1 MRTLKRYTRPRSA
14 MGDIASTVTTALDV
28 ANDPYLNEVVC
39 RVHQLKQIENGEA
52 VSVCA
57 ETPPGLVGG
66 VGMHNAI
73 YPLRG
78 YVYAQQNKWVYP
90 LLALALIGLPA
101 YVGYQLGKSSK

>member
-1 MRTLKRYTRPRSA
+1 MRTLKRYTRRRTA

-28 ANDPYLNEVVC
+28 ANDPYLTEVVC
-39 RVHQLKQIENGEA
+39 RVNQLKQIEHGDPVA
-52 VSVCA
+52 VCP

-66 VGMHNAI
+66 IGMRNAV

-78 YVYAQQNKWVYP
+78 YVFAQQNKWVYP
-90 LLALALIGLPA
+90 LIVLAVIGLPA